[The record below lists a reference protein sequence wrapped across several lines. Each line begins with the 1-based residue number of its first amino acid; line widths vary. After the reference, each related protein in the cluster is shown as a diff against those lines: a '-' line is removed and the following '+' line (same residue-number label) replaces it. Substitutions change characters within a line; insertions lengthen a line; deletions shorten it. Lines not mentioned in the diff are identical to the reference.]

1 MPTTRAGTCVT
12 SDSRVVRD
20 IFYDGNPI
28 HERCTVI
35 TRIAPTFLRF
45 GSFEIFKVRSLPV
58 FIKAGYTEAKQLPTD
73 QPTDIVM

>member
-1 MPTTRAGTCVT
+1 MLNSIYSPAPLPIQHPNDNDHVSPGVPTTRAGTCVT

-28 HERCTVI
+28 RERCTVI

-45 GSFEIFKVRSLPV
+45 GSFEIFKVRR
-58 FIKAGYTEAKQLPTD
+58 
-73 QPTDIVM
+73 